1 MLTFLK
7 TSCQVWIIKL
17 SRIIFKK
24 SAYRGQSDVCTA
36 EPVALWS
43 QKLHPHNFK
52 VQPSE
57 ELNQARQTGPHSGT
71 VRFSFK
77 IRDVLQSVERFQIKA
92 KRLKRISLTL
102 PLCWYKLSLRFQFF
116 MPFFIYFFNLIQH
129 SNVSRN
135 YRNLVWEIYMKNVM
149 VNPPFPPL
157 KFKKTLVA

>member
-129 SNVSRN
+129 SNVSRKLQKFSL
-135 YRNLVWEIYMKNVM
+135 RNIYEKCNGKPSI
-149 VNPPFPPL
+149 PPT
-157 KFKKTLVA
+157 KI